1 MRQREHYM
9 EIARLQKFLL
19 PSSDPTLAR
28 LSLTFWTVAI
38 TARVIGDGL
47 VAATSR
53 TDIEMTTESCRTAM
67 QDGPHHFQ
75 LSETDSVSMTID
87 EVTALRTKD
96 VGHLHGGPVHSPF
109 FFRRLSFEPSPEMGR
124 ASMGLFTACK

>member
-1 MRQREHYM
+1 MQFMRQREHHM

-19 PSSDPTLAR
+19 SGGDPTLAR

-53 TDIEMTTESCRTAM
+53 TDIDMTAESRCSAM

-75 LSETDSVSMTID
+75 LLETDSVSMTID
-87 EVTALRTKD
+87 EVVCPARERCRPPPRWAGSFSLSRSET
-96 VGHLHGGPVHSPF
+96 
-109 FFRRLSFEPSPEMGR
+109 RLCAEP
-124 ASMGLFTACK
+124 